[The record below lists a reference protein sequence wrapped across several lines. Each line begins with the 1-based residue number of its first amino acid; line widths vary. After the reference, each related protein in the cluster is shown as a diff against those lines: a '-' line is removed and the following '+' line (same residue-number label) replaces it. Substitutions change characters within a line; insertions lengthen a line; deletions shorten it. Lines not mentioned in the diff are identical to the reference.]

1 MAVVITKRRKAY
13 NVIYTIQNENGDI
26 EKRYETFYNREQA
39 LKRKEQIDGGKRNK
53 IIVNKN
59 TLFIDYLN
67 QYVSVIIFNDCSISI
82 YENKQ
87 SLINNYLSKVV
98 EDKKVKELNAKT
110 SKQIM
115 HDLQLLPGVPLR
127 NQISNDIICASAV
140 RGCLN
145 LLCQASDYLVDHN
158 LMKLNYFTEYRPKV
172 SAKNQE
178 SPSWNLSY
186 WTRLISN
193 CTNEKLFILLHLCF
207 DSGLSLSEVRAIT
220 WSNLDHLEEGYIVS
234 NKRIRRLNKNIVLEM
249 DPSSIIQ
256 TYKKKGFQNTNTVV
270 VLLKNKQE
278 KKVYL
283 HGQVIELLM
292 EWRDRYAQNRC
303 DDSTIYSLKDDLP
316 YDDRVVNKHFKELI
330 NKLELPGLTLVK
342 LMSFGRQMMLAYK

>member
-67 QYVSVIIFNDCSISI
+67 QYVSVIIFNDHSISI

-98 EDKKVKELNAKT
+98 EDKKVKEINAKT

-127 NQISNDIICASAV
+127 NQISNDVICASAV

-207 DSGLSLSEVRAIT
+207 DSGLSLSEIRAIT
-220 WSNLDHLEEGYIVS
+220 WND
-234 NKRIRRLNKNIVLEM
+234 LN
-249 DPSSIIQ
+249 
-256 TYKKKGFQNTNTVV
+256 
-270 VLLKNKQE
+270 
-278 KKVYL
+278 
-283 HGQVIELLM
+283 H
-292 EWRDRYAQNRC
+292 
-303 DDSTIYSLKDDLP
+303 
-316 YDDRVVNKHFKELI
+316 
-330 NKLELPGLTLVK
+330 
-342 LMSFGRQMMLAYK
+342 